1 VDALTELGAQYAHE
15 ERYAKAAEAYR
26 RVLARDELHED
37 ALRALMRCLAETGE
51 RSQALRVYRR
61 FADRLRAELE
71 VEPEEETTRLLARL
85 QATTVAG

>member
-1 VDALTELGAQYAHE
+1 
-15 ERYAKAAEAYR
+15 
-26 RVLARDELHED
+26 
-37 ALRALMRCLAETGE
+37 MRCLAETGE